1 MFSACSVSSNLFV
14 VVVSACVLSVL
25 KCLGEL
31 SVIGEIVSVCR
42 VCVPCG
48 MGEMERCIELLC
60 VLSFNLF
67 IVCDL
72 LDLLGVSC
80 LCFCF
85 CFCLYI
91 WCM

>member
-1 MFSACSVSSNLFV
+1 MFSACSVSSNLFVV

-42 VCVPCG
+42 ACVPCG
-48 MGEMERCIELLC
+48 MGEMDRCIDLFC
-60 VLSFNLF
+60 VLSFNSF
-67 IVCDL
+67 IGC
-72 LDLLGVSC
+72 GFC
-80 LCFCF
+80 CCFCF